1 MLNQWIKN
9 PKERKLIF
17 VALIA
22 AFVILA
28 FGFWTIEH
36 KDSLTANTAEHLKN
50 AKVQFQHHL
59 RSPLE
64 SYAKDKASLGRIG
77 IFAAFAMFPLYF
89 LLRLK
94 KIKLDKEIKTFIAK
108 VLKWVKLFH
117 VQIAV
122 IAFAL
127 ITVHSFIMIF
137 YEWKTNAV
145 YLSGVVSYLLFIPLI
160 IFGFMRYKRKDKNW
174 HYYLSFAFVF
184 SMLLHTF
191 I

>member
-1 MLNQWIKN
+1 MIKQWIKN

-28 FGFWTIEH
+28 CGCWTIEH
-36 KDSLTANTAEHLKN
+36 RDSLTTNVAEHLKN
-50 AKVQFQHHL
+50 ENHHIQHHL

-64 SYAKDKASLGRIG
+64 SYAKDKASLGRLG

-94 KIKLDKEIKTFIAK
+94 KIKLGKEIKAFIAK

-117 VQIAV
+117 VPIAF

-127 ITVHSFIMIF
+127 VTVHSFIMVF
-137 YEWKTNAV
+137 YEWKTNAMSI
-145 YLSGVVSYLLFIPLI
+145 SGVISYILFLALGTL
-160 IFGFMRYKRKDKNW
+160 GFLRYKRKDNNW
-174 HYYLSFAFVF
+174 HYYLSFAFVI
-184 SMLLHTF
+184 SMLIHTQL
-191 I
+191 